1 MKRYNTARSTTPDK
15 PAPKITPKKVPEKI
29 LLSLEARVS
38 TQQEQEIDRLK
49 TLLMAMQK
57 GFDVNE
63 DQKSDLANLKEQL
76 TNSEEVRSK

>member
-1 MKRYNTARSTTPDK
+1 
-15 PAPKITPKKVPEKI
+15 
-29 LLSLEARVS
+29 LEARVS

-63 DQKSDLANLKEQL
+63 DQKSDLASFKEQL
-76 TNSEEVRSK
+76 SNSEEVRSK

>member
-1 MKRYNTARSTTPDK
+1 
-15 PAPKITPKKVPEKI
+15 
-29 LLSLEARVS
+29 VS

-63 DQKSDLANLKEQL
+63 DQKSDLASLKDQHH
-76 TNSEEVRSK
+76 NAEEVRLN